1 MIRRMIGFYN
11 HLRNSEIT
19 ILLNGLQLSI
29 PLTHEDGESSWV
41 NCLLKIDE
49 TLGTPTDHL
58 PDSEVLLS
66 KKLNECLE
74 QLLH

>member
-29 PLTHEDGESSWV
+29 QLNKDGESSWV

-49 TLGTPTDHL
+49 TLGTPIDHL
-58 PDSEVLLS
+58 TDTEVLLS